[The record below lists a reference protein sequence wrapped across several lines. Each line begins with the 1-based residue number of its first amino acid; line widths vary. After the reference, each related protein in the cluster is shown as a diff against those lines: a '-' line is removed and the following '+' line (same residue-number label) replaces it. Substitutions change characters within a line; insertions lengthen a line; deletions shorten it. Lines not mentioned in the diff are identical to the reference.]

1 MTNTGY
7 LFAGFAL
14 AWALTFV
21 YLWMLSRRAAKLQQ
35 QLDALER
42 RVDEATSTPEFS
54 TGGVTNGR

>member
-1 MTNTGY
+1 MSNPGY

-21 YLWMLSRRAAKLQQ
+21 YLWMLSRRATELQK

-42 RVDEATSTPEFS
+42 RVDDATS
-54 TGGVTNGR
+54 